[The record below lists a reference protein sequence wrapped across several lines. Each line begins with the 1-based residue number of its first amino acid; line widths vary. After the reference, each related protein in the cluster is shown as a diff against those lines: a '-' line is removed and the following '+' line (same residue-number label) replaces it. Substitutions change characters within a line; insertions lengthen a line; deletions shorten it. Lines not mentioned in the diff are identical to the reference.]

1 MAYPGQEGHSDR
13 GRGELSVW
21 VQVIMVGSG
30 AGTHGGG
37 DTKQARLGALCAL
50 TSGTCTKRLSAL
62 PCAVQM
68 SAPGPLLS
76 GHSNVPPSLSLG
88 VLAPGACQV
97 SVVTCLFVCLFV
109 SQVGLALL

>member
-1 MAYPGQEGHSDR
+1 MLQKEIDELKEQLGMAYPGQEGHSDW

-21 VQVIMVGSG
+21 VQVMMVGSG

-62 PCAVQM
+62 R
-68 SAPGPLLS
+68 
-76 GHSNVPPSLSLG
+76 
-88 VLAPGACQV
+88 VLCR
-97 SVVTCLFVCLFV
+97 
-109 SQVGLALL
+109 